1 MKMTRRS
8 ISVVG
13 LAAAFAVSLAACS
26 SSQGGKQEE
35 EQADG
40 GSNVGVA
47 KTPQVTIAMVTHAA
61 PGDTFW
67 DQVRDG
73 ALAAAAKDNVKLV
86 YSNDPQG
93 PAQATLVQ
101 NAVDQKVDGIAVTLA
116 KPDAMKGAVQNAR
129 KAGIPVVALNAGM
142 DAWQDTGAQMF
153 FGQDDEIAGEAA
165 GERLNEDGA
174 KNVLCVIQEQGH
186 VGLEARCAGLQKT
199 FDGKSEI
206 LYVNGQDM
214 PSVRT
219 TISNKLDTTAGID
232 HVVMLGAPFAMTAID
247 SVADAG
253 SDAKVVTFD
262 LNEDAVKA
270 IQDGEIGWAIN
281 QQPFVQ
287 GYLSVDSL
295 WLYINRGA
303 SVGGGKPV
311 LTGPSFVDDSNVDTV
326 AEQF

>member
-1 MKMTRRS
+1 MRMSKRRLS
-8 ISVVG
+8 AVG
-13 LAAAFAVSLAACS
+13 LVAALALGLAACS

-35 EQADG
+35 EQTSGA
-40 GSNVGVA
+40 NAGVA
-47 KTPQVTIAMVTHAA
+47 DTPKATIAMVTHAV

-101 NAVDQKVDGIAVTLA
+101 NAIDQKVDGIAVTLA
-116 KPDAMKGAVQNAR
+116 KPEPMASAVKQAR
-129 KAGIPVVALNAGM
+129 NAGIPVVALNAGM
-142 DAWQDTGAQMF
+142 DEWKDVGAQMF

-165 GERLNEDGA
+165 GERLNQDGA
-174 KNVLCVIQEQGH
+174 KHVLCVIQEQGH
-186 VGLEARCAGLQKT
+186 VGLESRCAGLKKT
-199 FDGKSEI
+199 FDGQADI

-219 TISNKLDTTAGID
+219 TIANKLDTTSGID
-232 HVVMLGAPFAMTAID
+232 HVVMLGAPYAMTALD
-247 SVADAG
+247 SVKDAG

-270 IQDGEIGWAIN
+270 IQDGQIKWAID

-287 GYLSVDSL
+287 GYEAVDAL
-295 WLYINRGA
+295 WLYINHGA
-303 SVGGGKPV
+303 TVGGGQPV
-311 LTGPSFVDDSNVDTV
+311 LTGPSFVDESNVDAV
-326 AEQF
+326 ADQF

>member
-1 MKMTRRS
+1 MTRRS

-35 EQADG
+35 EQPDA

-129 KAGIPVVALNAGM
+129 EAGIPVVALNAGM

-199 FDGKSEI
+199 FDGKSENI
-206 LYVNGQDM
+206 YVNGQHM

-219 TISNKLDTTAGID
+219 TISNTLDTTPRID

-270 IQDGEIGWAIN
+270 IQDGKIGWAIN

-287 GYLSVDSL
+287 GYLAVDSL